1 MTESVVAAT
10 DVEVPVDPDRA
21 FRIFTEEIDD
31 WWVRSPT
38 TFMDGGRARGR
49 RIEPGVGGRLLE
61 VYDDAAGDVLELGR
75 ITVWEPGK
83 RLVLETPDE
92 TEADFRFEATG
103 SGTRVSV
110 EHRLLPG
117 RDPKMHVVGG
127 MDAMVDFF
135 AERACD
141 PEHVSWAQRDLPRVS
156 PVLWYADVQ
165 ASGRWL
171 LDVFGLQ
178 GRMPEPG
185 RLPPDF
191 PVPLTLCG
199 ATVIVRGFDAGDAR
213 PRPLADHEVY
223 AYVDDLAGHYAHAVA
238 GGASIVRE
246 PATYGDRTYVAED
259 VEGHRWTFAQARP
272 TQR

>member
-1 MTESVVAAT
+1 MTESAVAAT

-117 RDPKMHVVGG
+117 RDPVDRDPDDLLATHV
-127 MDAMVDFF
+127 DAEGRRLRVT
-135 AERACD
+135 E
-141 PEHVSWAQRDLPRVS
+141 VSGEAGD
-156 PVLWYADVQ
+156 
-165 ASGRWL
+165 
-171 LDVFGLQ
+171 
-178 GRMPEPG
+178 
-185 RLPPDF
+185 
-191 PVPLTLCG
+191 
-199 ATVIVRGFDAGDAR
+199 VIVCHSNVVHAAPVHTGTA
-213 PRPLADHEVY
+213 PRFLCVRHLDYGPLGRRA
-223 AYVDDLAGHYAHAVA
+223 A
-238 GGASIVRE
+238 
-246 PATYGDRTYVAED
+246 
-259 VEGHRWTFAQARP
+259 
-272 TQR
+272 